1 MGRPARAFM
10 TGLMVLAG
18 LILLAA
24 CANLGSLFAARAADR
39 ARELALRMALG
50 STRGRIMR
58 QLFTEALLI
67 SAMGGAVGLWG
78 SMMLLE
84 SLRTWEPVPRFP
96 LSLPVNPDARVYGVA
111 LLLTIVSGFLFGA
124 VPVKQVLR
132 TDPYE
137 IVKSGSMRSPGRRI
151 TVRDALLCV
160 QIALCALLVTSSM
173 VALRGLIRS
182 LHSDFGFDPRGAL
195 LMDTVLD
202 MAGYHG
208 DQVPVMEKRMMD
220 AMGAIPGVTSVGM
233 IDWLPMA
240 NGSWHDSDIFTDET
254 SDLKPANAALA
265 PVMFNVSPGYFEAAR
280 TTVLSGR
287 TFTWNDDKNAPRVAV
302 INEEFAR
309 RIFGSASKALGRHYK
324 MPDGARIEVV
334 GVAENG
340 KYKNL
345 TEDPQTAMFFPL
357 LQVPSSQTSLIV
369 RSDRDPQQLA
379 EAMRSTLRN
388 LDAGL
393 PSDVQPWQQV
403 LDLPLFPARMATAS
417 LGVLGAMG
425 AMLSVTGIFGL
436 AAYSVSKR
444 KRELGIRMA
453 LGAQRKEVLEAA
465 LGRAFKLLAL
475 GSAAGLVLGLLASKV
490 LSVIVYQATPRG
502 SAGAGGRSARDAG
515 AWLGGNVDSGATGA
529 VAGSGDVNARGV
541 ICRLWRNE
549 FGFRCA
555 VASSGFENALTR
567 DDASFATVVPS
578 YLRGHRG
585 AVFRSGG
592 DRLSQGIEA
601 ARVRRERFCGVDG
614 GACRK
619 RCDSGGDEIAT
630 GERGGRNAD
639 SVFGRDGVAHCAAAR
654 GRHRFLELGFAGC
667 GCGSDGIC
675 RDVWD

>member
-1 MGRPARAFM
+1 MRSDEHGASSAPYIVLTYAYWHTHFADDPGVIGRTVQLNKHPYTIIGVAQPGFHGSLFMFAPDFFMPFVNQEQIDGTNFLGDRSTRSLFQILGHLKPGVTPAQATADVNSVGEYLAKTYPKIEAEPSFRLARPSLYGDFMGRPARAFM

-111 LLLTIVSGFLFGA
+111 LLLTIASGFLFGA
-124 VPVKQVLR
+124 VPVKQVLQ

-220 AMGAIPGVTSVGM
+220 AMAAIPGVTSVGM

-490 LSVIVYQATPRG
+490 LSVIVYQATPRDPLVL
-502 SAGAGGRSARDAG
+502 AGVVLAMLV
-515 AWLGGNVDSGATGA
+515 LGLVATWIPA
-529 VAGSGDVNARGV
+529 QR
-541 ICRLWRNE
+541 
-549 FGFRCA
+549 
-555 VASSGFENALTR
+555 ALSL
-567 DDASFATVVPS
+567 DPVM
-578 YLRGHRG
+578 LM
-585 AVFRSGG
+585 
-592 DRLSQGIEA
+592 
-601 ARVRRERFCGVDG
+601 RE
-614 GACRK
+614 
-619 RCDSGGDEIAT
+619 E
-630 GERGGRNAD
+630 
-639 SVFGRDGVAHCAAAR
+639 
-654 GRHRFLELGFAGC
+654 
-667 GCGSDGIC
+667 
-675 RDVWD
+675 